1 MWRGLRRG
9 IRPIQ
14 VGLTSLMPATTTV
27 SRLNFT
33 VYSSAIRCN
42 TPALIFETRSVKA
55 RTGSAQQADPRRCLC
70 QRSTCQKGRVMTYDC
85 AVSQR
90 PLLLLKLFYAAD
102 RQVIAS
108 REDLTLCNAYHLS
121 KRCLV
126 VNKNLTNHN
135 QEISQC
141 TQLIE
146 TAQLDD

>member
-1 MWRGLRRG
+1 
-9 IRPIQ
+9 
-14 VGLTSLMPATTTV
+14 
-27 SRLNFT
+27 
-33 VYSSAIRCN
+33 
-42 TPALIFETRSVKA
+42 
-55 RTGSAQQADPRRCLC
+55 
-70 QRSTCQKGRVMTYDC
+70 MTYDC

-102 RQVIAS
+102 QQVIAV

-121 KRCLV
+121 KRWLV
-126 VNKNLTNHN
+126 VNKHLTNHN